1 MISAWSGPGDSVHR
15 LRSKFVSLTGLPS
28 SAVISSG
35 DIIDEL
41 MCSTYRLNTI

>member
-1 MISAWSGPGDSVHR
+1 MISAWYGPGDSVHR
-15 LRSKFVSLTGLPS
+15 PRSRFASLTGLPS

-41 MCSTYRLNTI
+41 TCSMYRLNTI